1 MIKSKIEAR
10 ERALELAV
18 ETFKGSNRF
27 SHNDVLDVSID
38 YTEFLIGEA
47 ELPEREPSIEEI
59 TAKSIEKILTA
70 SNAQNLGAMGVIGG
84 FNMGGNESNS

>member
-1 MIKSKIEAR
+1 MVKSKIEAR
-10 ERALELAV
+10 EKALEPAISWGKV
-18 ETFKGSNRF
+18 R
-27 SHNDVLDVSID
+27 DVRPIDVIECAEIFAEYIVS
-38 YTEFLIGEA
+38 GA

-84 FNMGGNESNS
+84 FNRGGNESNS

>member
-10 ERALELAV
+10 ERALELAISWGNV
-18 ETFKGSNRF
+18 RYPRPSGIIECAE
-27 SHNDVLDVSID
+27 
-38 YTEFLIGEA
+38 EFAKYIIGEA

-84 FNMGGNESNS
+84 FNSGGNESNS

>member
-1 MIKSKIEAR
+1 MVKSKIEAR
-10 ERALELAV
+10 ERALELAISWGKV
-18 ETFKGSNRF
+18 R
-27 SHNDVLDVSID
+27 DVRPRGIIECAE
-38 YTEFLIGEA
+38 EFAKYIVGEA

-84 FNMGGNESNS
+84 FNRGGNESNS

>member
-10 ERALELAV
+10 ERALELAISWG
-18 ETFKGSNRF
+18 KDIYSRPDGI
-27 SHNDVLDVSID
+27 ID
-38 YTEFLIGEA
+38 CAEKFAEYIIGEA

-84 FNMGGNESNS
+84 FNRGGNESNS

>member
-10 ERALELAV
+10 ERALELAISWG
-18 ETFKGSNRF
+18 KDIYARPSGI
-27 SHNDVLDVSID
+27 ID
-38 YTEFLIGEA
+38 CAEKFAEYIIGEA

-84 FNMGGNESNS
+84 FNRGGNESNS

>member
-1 MIKSKIEAR
+1 MVKSKIEAR
-10 ERALELAV
+10 ERALELAISWGK
-18 ETFKGSNRF
+18 ERYPRPSGIIECAEEFAK
-27 SHNDVLDVSID
+27 
-38 YTEFLIGEA
+38 FLIGEA

-70 SNAQNLGAMGVIGG
+70 SNTQNLGTMGLIGG